1 MTDADRQKFRD
12 AMQKAMAGKDAS
24 KITPEERQKMTQD
37 VMAKLGIGGAAP
49 GGAGQGG
56 DSVGRQGGQG
66 RGGDSGDNGGR
77 QGGGRGGRQGSSPG
91 GMANPLDMMMRTGFS
106 QFTEAERN
114 NARLPLPP
122 AQDSQ
127 VQVLLRPG
135 MLADVEIQVEKLSD
149 VIHIP
154 AQAIFQKD
162 GKYTVFVKKN
172 GKFEPREVQLVK
184 QSESTMVLS
193 GGVQPGEIVALA
205 DPSVDKSAKKGK
217 ADKSS
222 QGGGNGL
229 GGLPGGK

>member
-1 MTDADRQKFRD
+1 MGNMSDADRQKFRD

-37 VMAKLGIGGAAP
+37 VMAKLGI
-49 GGAGQGG
+49 AG
-56 DSVGRQGGQG
+56 
-66 RGGDSGDNGGR
+66 GGR
-77 QGGGRGGRQGSSPG
+77 QGGAPGGGGRGGPGGPG
-91 GMANPLDMMMRTGFS
+91 GMANPLEMMMRTS
-106 QFTEAERN
+106 SSPFTEAERN

-122 AQDSQ
+122 GQDSQ

-135 MLADVEIQVEKLSD
+135 LLADVEIQVEKLSN

-162 GKYTVFVKKN
+162 GKYTVFVRKN

-184 QSESTMVLS
+184 QSESAMVLS

-205 DPSVDKSAKKGK
+205 DPTVDKSDKKGK
-217 ADKSS
+217 ADKNS
-222 QGGGNGL
+222 QGGGNAMGS
-229 GGLPGGK
+229 LPGGK